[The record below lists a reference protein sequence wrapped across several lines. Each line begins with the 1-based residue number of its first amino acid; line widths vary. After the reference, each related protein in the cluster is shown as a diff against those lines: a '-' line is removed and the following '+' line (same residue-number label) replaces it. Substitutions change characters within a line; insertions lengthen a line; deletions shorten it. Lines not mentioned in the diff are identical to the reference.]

1 MKNYM
6 KKSAEISHVFFTFS
20 FSFLL
25 FLCFFRYLRLS
36 VVLSVLFA
44 LAAACCAAAL
54 LAALLGRKRRKSLF
68 SLRAE
73 KEKNALALY
82 LSVVSA
88 KDVAQFFKTAFPAR
102 FSALPYALPSVG
114 ENLFYAHLPPQAGTE
129 GKSGADC
136 FFSFSAKPFGTEKS
150 ETLLRALGNASG
162 FSVPQPDENKKYAAR
177 ATLYCL
183 AADEE
188 ASELL
193 NRFGVQCVTIDEIFE
208 KAKTNAA
215 LPEAVTALA
224 SEKKPRDFRF
234 CKIGKK
240 TARGLLVSAGILLF
254 TSLFSPF
261 PYYYRAMG
269 LILLALSLA
278 VRLLAV
284 RAQPPQ
290 FRDKTA
296 PPDEDAPAN
305 STPAGSD

>member
-20 FSFLL
+20 FSFFL

-188 ASELL
+188 AAALL

-208 KAKTNAA
+208 KTKTNAA

-224 SEKKPRDFRF
+224 SEKKAPRLPILQNRQKNSPRSACFRRGSAF
-234 CKIGKK
+234 HVIVFALSVLLPRHGADSSRALARRAVACRAR
-240 TARGLLVSAGILLF
+240 TAAAIPRQNRSAG
-254 TSLFSPF
+254 
-261 PYYYRAMG
+261 
-269 LILLALSLA
+269 
-278 VRLLAV
+278 
-284 RAQPPQ
+284 
-290 FRDKTA
+290 
-296 PPDEDAPAN
+296 
-305 STPAGSD
+305 

>member
-1 MKNYM
+1 M
-6 KKSAEISHVFFTFS
+6 
-20 FSFLL
+20 
-25 FLCFFRYLRLS
+25 
-36 VVLSVLFA
+36 
-44 LAAACCAAAL
+44 
-54 LAALLGRKRRKSLF
+54 
-68 SLRAE
+68 
-73 KEKNALALY
+73 
-82 LSVVSA
+82 
-88 KDVAQFFKTAFPAR
+88 
-102 FSALPYALPSVG
+102 
-114 ENLFYAHLPPQAGTE
+114 
-129 GKSGADC
+129 
-136 FFSFSAKPFGTEKS
+136 
-150 ETLLRALGNASG
+150 RALGNASG

-188 ASELL
+188 ASALL

-234 CKIGKK
+234 CNIGKK

-290 FRDKTA
+290 FRGKTA

-305 STPAGSD
+305 STPAGTD

>member
-88 KDVAQFFKTAFPAR
+88 KGVAQFFKTAFPAR

-188 ASELL
+188 ASALL

-208 KAKTNAA
+208 KAKTNAT
-215 LPEAVTALA
+215 LPEAV
-224 SEKKPRDFRF
+224 K
-234 CKIGKK
+234 
-240 TARGLLVSAGILLF
+240 
-254 TSLFSPF
+254 
-261 PYYYRAMG
+261 M
-269 LILLALSLA
+269 
-278 VRLLAV
+278 
-284 RAQPPQ
+284 
-290 FRDKTA
+290 
-296 PPDEDAPAN
+296 
-305 STPAGSD
+305 